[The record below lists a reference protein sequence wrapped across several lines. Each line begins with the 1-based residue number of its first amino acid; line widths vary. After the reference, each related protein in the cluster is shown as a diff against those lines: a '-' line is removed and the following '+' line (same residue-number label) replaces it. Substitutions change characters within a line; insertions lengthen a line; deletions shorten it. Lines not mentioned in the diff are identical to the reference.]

1 MSRSALLKSASY
13 DFRDD
18 FLVWQCC
25 IGLRIP
31 NSPEGHGHRSH
42 QRGALRP
49 LEEHFE
55 ISDNFV
61 SIIKT
66 GREEANYKEI
76 EYFK

>member
-1 MSRSALLKSASY
+1 MVIDHIREAP
-13 DFRDD
+13 
-18 FLVWQCC
+18 C
-25 IGLRIP
+25 
-31 NSPEGHGHRSH
+31 GH
-42 QRGALRP
+42 

-76 EYFK
+76 EYFKQRLMNTAVQTKLLREKLSKNCLPVK

>member
-1 MSRSALLKSASY
+1 MVIDHIR
-13 DFRDD
+13 
-18 FLVWQCC
+18 
-25 IGLRIP
+25 
-31 NSPEGHGHRSH
+31 
-42 QRGALRP
+42 
-49 LEEHFE
+49 EEHFE

>member
-1 MSRSALLKSASY
+1 MVIDHIREAP
-13 DFRDD
+13 
-18 FLVWQCC
+18 C
-25 IGLRIP
+25 
-31 NSPEGHGHRSH
+31 GH
-42 QRGALRP
+42 

-61 SIIKT
+61 SIMKT

>member
-1 MSRSALLKSASY
+1 MVIDHIREAP
-13 DFRDD
+13 
-18 FLVWQCC
+18 C
-25 IGLRIP
+25 
-31 NSPEGHGHRSH
+31 SH
-42 QRGALRP
+42 